1 MPMNLLNALVAQAI
15 PIRLTRK
22 EAIALEWAG
31 RGKTSWEIS
40 RIIGCSESTV
50 NFHIGNARRKFGVR
64 SRHLAVLLALQNNLI
79 DVSAYT
85 FHNQDKDC
93 NGVEHCDR

>member
-1 MPMNLLNALVAQAI
+1 MPMNLLNALAEQAL

-22 EAIALEWAG
+22 EATALEWAG

-50 NFHIGNARRKFGVR
+50 NFHIGNARRKFGVK
-64 SRHLAVLLALQNNLI
+64 SRHLAVLLALQGNLI
-79 DVSAYT
+79 DVSADTY
-85 FHNQDKDC
+85 HNHDKDRS
-93 NGVEHCDR
+93 GVEHCDR